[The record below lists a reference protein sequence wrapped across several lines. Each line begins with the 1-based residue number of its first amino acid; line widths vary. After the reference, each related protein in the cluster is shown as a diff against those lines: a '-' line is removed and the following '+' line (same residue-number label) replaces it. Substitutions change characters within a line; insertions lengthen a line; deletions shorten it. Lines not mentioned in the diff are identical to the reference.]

1 MIESSELPDALRLPE
16 LPPVRENR
24 WTPLAICSALLAATA
39 AVVLLLLLV
48 VIPSA
53 GAAGG
58 CGGG

>member
-1 MIESSELPDALRLPE
+1 MIAPSELPDAVKPAGQ
-16 LPPVRENR
+16 PPVLGKR
-24 WTPLAICSALLAATA
+24 WTRLAICSALLAATA
-39 AVVLLLLLV
+39 AVVLLLLV

>member
-1 MIESSELPDALRLPE
+1 MIAPSEHPDALRLPGK
-16 LPPVRENR
+16 PPVREHR
-24 WTPLAICSALLAATA
+24 RTQLAICSALLAATA
-39 AVVLLLLLV
+39 AVVLLLLV